1 MTARTALPGNSL
13 SGDIRVAGDKS
24 ISHRALMLSALAV
37 GRSTVTGLLE
47 GEDVLA
53 TASALRALGA
63 RVERLGAGHWQV
75 DGVGVGGFIE
85 AEDILDM
92 GNSGTAARLLIGLL
106 STHPITSFFTGDA
119 SLRRRPM
126 GRIIAPLQATGA
138 RLTSRHGGRLPLVVE
153 GARDPMPLHYRLPVA
168 SAQVKS
174 AVLLAGLNTPGTTT
188 VIEPEPTR
196 DHTERMLKAMGA
208 EIDIAD
214 GEDGRLITLT
224 GQPELH
230 PINMVVPGDPS
241 SAAFPLVAALL
252 TPDSQVTVR
261 NVGVNPTRTGLFVTL
276 AEMGADMEI
285 IDRGE
290 AGGELVADIVARSS
304 ELRGVHVP
312 GERAPSMIDE
322 YPILAVAA
330 AAARGVTRLE
340 GIGELRVKE
349 SDRLEA
355 VVAGLT
361 ACGVTTRGRRGLAGN

>member
-1 MTARTALPGNSL
+1 MRTCW
-13 SGDIRVAGDKS
+13 R
-24 ISHRALMLSALAV
+24 R
-37 GRSTVTGLLE
+37 
-47 GEDVLA
+47 
-53 TASALRALGA
+53 ASALRALGA

>member
-126 GRIIAPLQATGA
+126 GRIIAPLQATG
-138 RLTSRHGGRLPLVVE
+138 
-153 GARDPMPLHYRLPVA
+153 
-168 SAQVKS
+168 
-174 AVLLAGLNTPGTTT
+174 
-188 VIEPEPTR
+188 
-196 DHTERMLKAMGA
+196 
-208 EIDIAD
+208 
-214 GEDGRLITLT
+214 
-224 GQPELH
+224 
-230 PINMVVPGDPS
+230 
-241 SAAFPLVAALL
+241 
-252 TPDSQVTVR
+252 
-261 NVGVNPTRTGLFVTL
+261 
-276 AEMGADMEI
+276 
-285 IDRGE
+285 
-290 AGGELVADIVARSS
+290 
-304 ELRGVHVP
+304 
-312 GERAPSMIDE
+312 RAPDIPSRGT
-322 YPILAVAA
+322 AA
-330 AAARGVTRLE
+330 AG
-340 GIGELRVKE
+340 
-349 SDRLEA
+349 
-355 VVAGLT
+355 
-361 ACGVTTRGRRGLAGN
+361 CGRRA